1 MKQDRNRADG
11 CGIST
16 RVRGSNLGSLD
27 GAADSGV
34 PTRGGKTA
42 RKAGGGTSLSR
53 RKSAPE
59 AKRSKYGNQRLTFE
73 GLSFDSKRELHRYV
87 LLREMVRTGAIS
99 DLRRQVPFE
108 LAPGVSINGR
118 RRPPLRYVAD
128 FVYRERGSAIDTIED
143 VKGVVTEAY
152 RIKRHLMA
160 AAGFVIR
167 EIR

>member
-1 MKQDRNRADG
+1 M
-11 CGIST
+11 
-16 RVRGSNLGSLD
+16 
-27 GAADSGV
+27 
-34 PTRGGKTA
+34 
-42 RKAGGGTSLSR
+42 
-53 RKSAPE
+53 
-59 AKRSKYGNQRLTFE
+59 TFE

-87 LLREMVRTGAIS
+87 LLREMVRSGAIS

-152 RIKRHLMA
+152 RIKRHLMR

>member
-1 MKQDRNRADG
+1 MRQARNGNGRSA
-11 CGIST
+11 SA
-16 RVRGSNLGSLD
+16 RLRGSDAVAVD
-27 GAADSGV
+27 GTADSRL
-34 PTRGGKTA
+34 PANSGGKA
-42 RKAGGGTSLSR
+42 RKAGGRSSVGR
-53 RKSAPE
+53 RKGAPA

-128 FVYRERGSAIDTIED
+128 FVYRERGAAIDTIED

-152 RIKRHLMA
+152 RIKRHLMT

>member
-1 MKQDRNRADG
+1 M
-11 CGIST
+11 
-16 RVRGSNLGSLD
+16 
-27 GAADSGV
+27 
-34 PTRGGKTA
+34 
-42 RKAGGGTSLSR
+42 
-53 RKSAPE
+53 
-59 AKRSKYGNQRLTFE
+59 TFE
-73 GLSFDSKRELHRYV
+73 GLYFDSKRELHRYV
-87 LLREMVRTGAIS
+87 LLQELVRAGAIT

-152 RIKRHLMA
+152 RIKRHLMT

>member
-1 MKQDRNRADG
+1 MPGARNAHRRGASARLRGADA
-11 CGIST
+11 
-16 RVRGSNLGSLD
+16 VALD
-27 GAADSGV
+27 GTADSRL
-34 PTRGGKTA
+34 PARSGGKA
-42 RKAGGGTSLSR
+42 RKAGSGSSVGR
-53 RKSAPE
+53 RKGAPA

-73 GLSFDSKRELHRYV
+73 GLYFDSKRELHRYV
-87 LLREMVRTGAIS
+87 LLQELVRAGAIT

-152 RIKRHLMA
+152 RIKRHLMT